1 MEEPY
6 RQPYADLIAAVTAPA
21 AEAGRRV
28 MIAHARRVVP
38 SPVPCPR
45 CGQPCAL
52 WSPWTRRL
60 HATGPGGGFGP
71 ALGGS
76 RANVAV
82 RCDRCQVTWHT
93 SGRAVGRN
101 LHNGR
106 PLLA

>member
-1 MEEPY
+1 MGEPQ
-6 RQPYADLIAAVTAPA
+6 RQPYADLLALAAAPV
-21 AEAGRRV
+21 AEAVRRV
-28 MIAHARRVVP
+28 IVAQFRGVVP
-38 SPVPCPR
+38 TPVPCPR

-52 WSPWTRRL
+52 WSPRTRCL
-60 HATGPGGGFGP
+60 YATGPGGGIGA

-82 RCDRCQVTWHT
+82 RCDRCRVTWHT

-106 PLLA
+106 PPLA